1 MFTPLLK
8 LKKLSKINQFY
19 TSCAYVKKKH
29 KKVHCGNSCCPFT
42 SIVKVLNIKSY
53 AFKLIKLNS
62 SQFFLNFYYTSPSF
76 TSMARPKRGHR
87 DHLIDDHE
95 TDTDDDDS
103 PPSKPTAIPKDW
115 KSRCFKDL
123 HWCKHFLLGLY
134 VNNMLDKI
142 PGISFV
148 PPTMSPSQKAAIKEE
163 CKGNEKC
170 IWKKTKKWDDK
181 NVLPELVKAA
191 LAGGGG
197 GDSSDDSHTT
207 DGRSGRQSNMGLI
220 IAVAVAS
227 GIISL
232 LLLLILI
239 YCCCCTG
246 KAVTVFFCLTFN

>member
-1 MFTPLLK
+1 
-8 LKKLSKINQFY
+8 
-19 TSCAYVKKKH
+19 
-29 KKVHCGNSCCPFT
+29 
-42 SIVKVLNIKSY
+42 
-53 AFKLIKLNS
+53 
-62 SQFFLNFYYTSPSF
+62 
-76 TSMARPKRGHR
+76 MARTKRGHR
-87 DHLIDDHE
+87 DHHLIDDHE

-103 PPSKPTAIPKDW
+103 PPGKPTAIPKDW

>member
-1 MFTPLLK
+1 
-8 LKKLSKINQFY
+8 
-19 TSCAYVKKKH
+19 
-29 KKVHCGNSCCPFT
+29 
-42 SIVKVLNIKSY
+42 
-53 AFKLIKLNS
+53 
-62 SQFFLNFYYTSPSF
+62 
-76 TSMARPKRGHR
+76 MARTKRGHR
-87 DHLIDDHE
+87 DHHLIDDHE

-103 PPSKPTAIPKDW
+103 PPGKPTAIPKDW

-246 KAVTVFFCLTFN
+246 KRNKSPKSNVRINNVAVRSSKKSKKRPKSSTKRRLSFKSKSAKKSSRKSQKSSKKKPQLEIQVQ